1 MGATNRPQ
9 DVDKAILRRMPAM
22 FQVGLPS
29 KQKRKDILALILERE
44 ELSEGID
51 YEYISNM
58 TEGFSGSDLRELCR
72 GAAMCRVRELGLRIG
87 SPSNSAASNNQI
99 DGLRSISMNDFR
111 EAIRKMKE
119 SKVLASGRFVV
130 ALESEGLD

>member
-22 FQVGLPS
+22 FQVGLPD
-29 KQKRKDILALILERE
+29 KQKRKDILALILAGEI
-44 ELSEGID
+44 LGDGID
-51 YEYISNM
+51 YEFISNM

-72 GAAMCRVRELGLRIG
+72 GAAMCRVRELGLLIG
-87 SPSNSAASNNQI
+87 SQGHSYEEIA
-99 DGLRSISMNDFR
+99 GLRRISMADFS

-119 SKVLASGRFVV
+119 SKVLASERFVM